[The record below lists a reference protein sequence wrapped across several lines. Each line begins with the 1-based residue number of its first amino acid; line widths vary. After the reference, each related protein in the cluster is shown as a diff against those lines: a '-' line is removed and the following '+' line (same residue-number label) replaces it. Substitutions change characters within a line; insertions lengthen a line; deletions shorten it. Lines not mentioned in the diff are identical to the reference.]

1 MMIISFFSLCNYTNS
16 LQYIM
21 MSQLHGLQDPH
32 HLPVGR
38 FPRHLF
44 DFENFLGP
52 SLDLFDPFDE
62 IDLSSHRMQ
71 TALQWLQ
78 DPPRLQR
85 ELCPVTGHKKRP
97 HSDKFRVT
105 LDVTGYKP
113 EDLSVKVVGRKL
125 FIDGKQEFRDGED
138 FSVKEM
144 RKTYDV
150 PENASFEHMT
160 SFLTAKGTLVVEFP
174 LVTQTKERDDHH
186 HQVQKYGDNVKEFN
200 FDEFFKS
207 AFEPK
212 ISDDIEKGTK
222 KIDMSLDM
230 TGFRPD
236 QIQIH
241 LKDHELMVQ
250 AESSSSDKH
259 TARSYI
265 YKAVTLPPNI
275 DVERMRSFLHDGK
288 RLMITAPYHENIATI
303 SNGKN
308 GVLERGDHIMSSLK
322 NGDLKIPP
330 RASPTSS
337 TCSIAGSVNS
347 TLGSTR

>member
-1 MMIISFFSLCNYTNS
+1 
-16 LQYIM
+16 
-21 MSQLHGLQDPH
+21 MSQLHGSQENH
-32 HLPVGR
+32 HLPVAH
-38 FPRHLF
+38 FPRNLF

-62 IDLSSHRMQ
+62 VDLASHRMQ
-71 TALQWLQ
+71 SALQWLQ

-85 ELCPVTGHKKRP
+85 ELCPVTGHKKRA

-113 EDLSVKVVGRKL
+113 EDLGVKVVGRKL
-125 FIDGKQEFRDGED
+125 FIDGKQEFREGED

-144 RKTYDV
+144 RKTYDI

-160 SFLTAKGTLVVEFP
+160 SFLTSKGTLVVEFP
-174 LVTQTKERDDHH
+174 LITHLKERDDHH
-186 HQVQKYGDNVKEFN
+186 HQLQQYGSDTKEFN

-212 ISDDIEKGTK
+212 ITDEIDKGKK
-222 KIDMSLDM
+222 KIDLSLDM
-230 TGFRPD
+230 TGFHPE

-241 LKDHELMVQ
+241 LKDHDLIVQ
-250 AESSSSDKH
+250 AESSASDKHH

-275 DVERMRSFLHDGK
+275 DIEHMRSFLHDGK
-288 RLMITAPYHENIATI
+288 RLVITAPYHENFTAI
-303 SNGKN
+303 SNEKN
-308 GVLERGDHIMSSLK
+308 SALERGDHSLHSMR
-322 NGDLKIPP
+322 NGNNTDDIKMHKC
-330 RASPTSS
+330 ASPTSS

-347 TLGSTR
+347 TVGGTR

>member
-1 MMIISFFSLCNYTNS
+1 
-16 LQYIM
+16 
-21 MSQLHGLQDPH
+21 MSQLHGLQEHH

-38 FPRHLF
+38 FPRQLF
-44 DFENFLGP
+44 DFENFFGP

-62 IDLSSHRMQ
+62 TDLASDRMQ
-71 TALQWLQ
+71 SALQWLQ

-85 ELCPVTGHKKRP
+85 ELCPVTGHKKRA

-174 LVTQTKERDDHH
+174 LITHTKERDDHH
-186 HQVQKYGDNVKEFN
+186 HQLQKYGANVKEFN

-212 ISDDIEKGTK
+212 ISDDTEKKGK
-222 KIDMSLDM
+222 KIELSLDM

-241 LKDHELMVQ
+241 LKDHDLIVQ
-250 AESSSSDKH
+250 AESTASDKKH

-275 DVERMRSFLHDGK
+275 DIEHMRSFLHDGK
-288 RLMITAPYHENIATI
+288 RLIITAPYHENSATI

-308 GVLERGDHIMSSLK
+308 GTLERGDYNVNLLK
-322 NGDLKIPP
+322 NGNIKDDLKIHQCS
-330 RASPTSS
+330 SPTSS

>member
-1 MMIISFFSLCNYTNS
+1 
-16 LQYIM
+16 
-21 MSQLHGLQDPH
+21 MSQLHSSQEHH
-32 HLPVGR
+32 HLPVGH
-38 FPRHLF
+38 FPRELF

-62 IDLSSHRMQ
+62 IDLASHRMQ

-105 LDVTGYKP
+105 LDVHGYKP

-125 FIDGKQEFRDGED
+125 FIEGKQEVRDGED

-144 RKTYDV
+144 RKTYDI
-150 PENASFEHMT
+150 PEHASFEHMT

-174 LVTQTKERDDHH
+174 LITQGKERDDHH
-186 HQVQKYGDNVKEFN
+186 HQLQKYGANIKEFN

-212 ISDDIEKGTK
+212 IIDDVEKGGK
-222 KIDMSLDM
+222 RIDLSLDM
-230 TGFRPD
+230 SGFRPD

-241 LKDHELMVQ
+241 LKDRDLVVQ
-250 AESSSSDKH
+250 GESSSSDKH
-259 TARSYI
+259 NTARSYI
-265 YKAVTLPPNI
+265 YKAVTLPSNI
-275 DVERMRSFLHDGK
+275 DVEHMRSFLHDGK
-288 RLMITAPYHENIATI
+288 RLIITAPYHENASAIK
-303 SNGKN
+303 NGKN
-308 GVLERGDHIMSSLK
+308 GVLEHGDHNIKDNIKMHQC
-322 NGDLKIPP
+322 
-330 RASPTSS
+330 ASPTSS

>member
-1 MMIISFFSLCNYTNS
+1 
-16 LQYIM
+16 M
-21 MSQLHGLQDPH
+21 MSQLHGLQDSH

-38 FPRHLF
+38 FPRQLF
-44 DFENFLGP
+44 DFENFFGP

-62 IDLSSHRMQ
+62 IDLASHRMQ
-71 TALQWLQ
+71 SALQWLQ

-105 LDVTGYKP
+105 LDVKDYKP

-125 FIDGKQEFRDGED
+125 YIDGKQEFRDGED
-138 FSVKEM
+138 FSNKEM
-144 RKTYDV
+144 RKTYDL

-160 SFLTAKGTLVVEFP
+160 SFLTTKGTLVVEFP
-174 LVTQTKERDDHH
+174 LVTQAKERDDHH
-186 HQVQKYGDNVKEFN
+186 HQLQKYRDNAKEFN

-212 ISDDIEKGTK
+212 ISDDVEKGGK
-222 KIDMSLDM
+222 KIDLSLDM
-230 TGFRPD
+230 TGFQPD

-241 LKDHELMVQ
+241 LKDHDFIVK
-250 AESSSSDKH
+250 AESSASDKH

-275 DVERMRSFLHDGK
+275 DIEHMRAFLHDGK
-288 RLMITAPYHENIATI
+288 RLIVTAPYHENSAAIA
-303 SNGKN
+303 NGKH
-308 GVLERGDHIMSSLK
+308 GALERGDHNINSLK
-322 NGDLKIPP
+322 NGNIMGDLKIPP
-330 RASPTSS
+330 RPSPTSS
-337 TCSIAGSVNS
+337 TCSIAGSVSS

>member
-1 MMIISFFSLCNYTNS
+1 
-16 LQYIM
+16 
-21 MSQLHGLQDPH
+21 MSQLHGLKDRH

-38 FPRHLF
+38 FPRQLF

-62 IDLSSHRMQ
+62 IDLASDRMQ
-71 TALQWLQ
+71 SALQWLQ
-78 DPPRLQR
+78 DPPRFQR

-125 FIDGKQEFRDGED
+125 YIDGKQEFRDGED

-144 RKTYDV
+144 RKTYDL

-186 HQVQKYGDNVKEFN
+186 RQLQQYGDKEFN
-200 FDEFFKS
+200 FDEFLKS

-212 ISDDIEKGTK
+212 ICDDTDKGGK
-222 KIDMSLDM
+222 KIDLSLDM

-241 LKDHELMVQ
+241 LKDHDLIVQ
-250 AESSSSDKH
+250 AESSASDKHH

-275 DVERMRSFLHDGK
+275 DIEHMRSFLHDGK
-288 RLMITAPYHENIATI
+288 RLIITAPYHENSAAII
-303 SNGKN
+303 NGKN
-308 GVLERGDHIMSSLK
+308 GVLERGDHNIHSLK
-322 NGDLKIPP
+322 NGNIKDDLKIPHGT
-330 RASPTSS
+330 SPTSS

>member
-1 MMIISFFSLCNYTNS
+1 
-16 LQYIM
+16 
-21 MSQLHGLQDPH
+21 MSQLHSIQEHH

-44 DFENFLGP
+44 DFENFFGP

-62 IDLSSHRMQ
+62 TDVASDRMQ
-71 TALQWLQ
+71 NALQWLQ

-105 LDVTGYKP
+105 LDVTGYRP

-125 FIDGKQEFRDGED
+125 FIDGKQEFREGED

-144 RKTYDV
+144 RKTYDI

-174 LVTQTKERDDHH
+174 LITQQKERDDHH
-186 HQVQKYGDNVKEFN
+186 HQLQQYGANVKEFN

-212 ISDDIEKGTK
+212 ISDDVEKGGK
-222 KIDMSLDM
+222 KIDLSLDM
-230 TGFRPD
+230 HGFKPE

-241 LKDHELMVQ
+241 LKDHDLIVQ
-250 AESSSSDKH
+250 AESATSDKQH

-265 YKAVTLPPNI
+265 YKAITLPPNI
-275 DVERMRSFLHDGK
+275 DIEHMRSFLHNGK
-288 RLMITAPYHENIATI
+288 RLVITAPYHENVSAI

-308 GVLERGDHIMSSLK
+308 SVHEHGDHCMTSLK
-322 NGDLKIPP
+322 NGLHKDECKISHC
-330 RASPTSS
+330 ASPTSS

-347 TLGSTR
+347 THGSSH

>member
-1 MMIISFFSLCNYTNS
+1 
-16 LQYIM
+16 
-21 MSQLHGLQDPH
+21 MSQLHGSQDRH
-32 HLPVGR
+32 NLPVGR
-38 FPRHLF
+38 FPRQLF

-62 IDLSSHRMQ
+62 IDLASHRMQ
-71 TALQWLQ
+71 SALQWLQ

-85 ELCPVTGHKKRP
+85 ELCPVTGHKKRS
-97 HSDKFRVT
+97 HTDKFRVT
-105 LDVTGYKP
+105 LDVNGYKP

-125 FIDGKQEFRDGED
+125 FIDGKQEFRDADD
-138 FSVKEM
+138 FSLKEM
-144 RKTYDV
+144 RKTYDI

-174 LVTQTKERDDHH
+174 LITHNKERDDHH
-186 HQVQKYGDNVKEFN
+186 HQLQQSGSNLKEFN

-212 ISDDIEKGTK
+212 ITDDTEKGTK
-222 KIDMSLDM
+222 KIDLSLDM

-241 LKDHELMVQ
+241 LKDRDLIVQ
-250 AESSSSDKH
+250 GESSASDKHH

-275 DVERMRSFLHDGK
+275 DVEHMRSFLHDGK
-288 RLMITAPYHENIATI
+288 RLVITAPYHENTATM
-303 SNGKN
+303 SNGKA
-308 GVLERGDHIMSSLK
+308 GALGCGDHSNSSMK
-322 NGDLKIPP
+322 NVNTKDDLKSPTST
-330 RASPTSS
+330 SPTSS

-347 TLGSTR
+347 TVDNTH

>member
-1 MMIISFFSLCNYTNS
+1 
-16 LQYIM
+16 
-21 MSQLHGLQDPH
+21 MSQLHSSQEHH

-38 FPRHLF
+38 FPRNLF
-44 DFENFLGP
+44 DFDNFFGQ

-62 IDLSSHRMQ
+62 VDLASHQMQ
-71 TALQWLQ
+71 NALQWLQ

-85 ELCPVTGHKKRP
+85 QLCPVTGHKKRA

-138 FSVKEM
+138 FSVREM
-144 RKTYDV
+144 RKAYDI

-174 LVTQTKERDDHH
+174 LITPTKERDDHQ
-186 HQVQKYGDNVKEFN
+186 HQLQQSGDNKKDFN

-212 ISDDIEKGTK
+212 VSADTEKGGK
-222 KIDMSLDM
+222 KINLSLDM
-230 TGFRPD
+230 SGFRPG

-241 LKDHELMVQ
+241 LKDHDLIVQ
-250 AESSSSDKH
+250 AESSASDKQH

-275 DVERMRSFLHDGK
+275 DIEHMRSFLHDGK
-288 RLMITAPYHENIATI
+288 RLIITAPYHEKLAAI

-308 GVLERGDHIMSSLK
+308 GVLERGDHNLSSLK
-322 NGDLKIPP
+322 NGDLKIPQGV
-330 RASPTSS
+330 SPTSS

>member
-1 MMIISFFSLCNYTNS
+1 
-16 LQYIM
+16 
-21 MSQLHGLQDPH
+21 MSQLHGSQEHH

-38 FPRHLF
+38 FPRQLF
-44 DFENFLGP
+44 DFENFLGSSISP

-62 IDLSSHRMQ
+62 IDLASHRMQ
-71 TALQWLQ
+71 SALQWLQ

-85 ELCPVTGHKKRP
+85 ELCPVTGHKKRA
-97 HSDKFRVT
+97 HTDKFRVT

-125 FIDGKQEFRDGED
+125 FIDGKQEFRDGDD

-144 RKTYDV
+144 RKTYDI

-174 LVTQTKERDDHH
+174 LITHAKERDDHH
-186 HQVQKYGDNVKEFN
+186 HQLQQSGSNLKEFN

-212 ISDDIEKGTK
+212 ISDDAEKGSK
-222 KIDMSLDM
+222 KIDLSLDM

-241 LKDHELMVQ
+241 LKDRDLIVQ
-250 AESSSSDKH
+250 GESSASDKQH

-275 DVERMRSFLHDGK
+275 DVEHMRSFLHDGK
-288 RLMITAPYHENIATI
+288 RLVITAPYHENTAAI
-303 SNGKN
+303 SNGKASA
-308 GVLERGDHIMSSLK
+308 LDCGDHSNSSLK
-322 NGDLKIPP
+322 NVTTKDDPKLPTST
-330 RASPTSS
+330 SPTSS
-337 TCSIAGSVNS
+337 TCSVAGSVNS
-347 TLGSTR
+347 TLENTR

>member
-1 MMIISFFSLCNYTNS
+1 
-16 LQYIM
+16 
-21 MSQLHGLQDPH
+21 MSHLHGSQEQH
-32 HLPVGR
+32 HLPVGH
-38 FPRHLF
+38 FPRTLF
-44 DFENFLGP
+44 DFENFFGP
-52 SLDLFDPFDE
+52 SLDVFDPFDE
-62 IDLSSHRMQ
+62 ADLASHRMQ
-71 TALQWLQ
+71 SALQWLQ

-85 ELCPVTGHKKRP
+85 ELCPVTGHKKRS

-105 LDVTGYKP
+105 LDVNGYKP
-113 EDLSVKVVGRKL
+113 EDLGVKVVGRKL
-125 FIDGKQEFRDGED
+125 LIDGKQEFREGED

-144 RKTYDV
+144 RKTYDI

-160 SFLTAKGTLVVEFP
+160 SFLTSKGTLVVEFP
-174 LVTQTKERDDHH
+174 LITQAKERDDHQ
-186 HQVQKYGDNVKEFN
+186 HQLQQYGTEAKGFN

-212 ISDDIEKGTK
+212 IYDDADKKGK
-222 KIDMSLDM
+222 KIDLSLDM

-241 LKDHELMVQ
+241 LKDRDLIVQ
-250 AESSSSDKH
+250 AESSASDKHH

-275 DVERMRSFLHDGK
+275 DIEHMRSFLHDGK
-288 RLMITAPYHENIATI
+288 RLLITAPYMETNA
-303 SNGKN
+303 
-308 GVLERGDHIMSSLK
+308 LERGDHNLNSLK
-322 NGDLKIPP
+322 NGHNKDDIKVPQCG
-330 RASPTSS
+330 SPTSS

>member
-1 MMIISFFSLCNYTNS
+1 MSQMHS
-16 LQYIM
+16 LQE
-21 MSQLHGLQDPH
+21 HN
-32 HLPVGR
+32 LPVGR
-38 FPRHLF
+38 FPRQLF
-44 DFENFLGP
+44 DFDNFFGP

-62 IDLSSHRMQ
+62 TDLASHRMQ
-71 TALQWLQ
+71 NALQWLQ
-78 DPPRLQR
+78 DPPRLPR

-97 HSDKFRVT
+97 HTDKFRVT
-105 LDVTGYKP
+105 LDVAGYKP

-144 RKTYDV
+144 RKTYDL

-174 LVTQTKERDDHH
+174 LKTEVKERDDHVS
-186 HQVQKYGDNVKEFN
+186 QIEKYGTNMKEFN

-212 ISDDIEKGTK
+212 ISDDTEKGGK
-222 KIDMSLDM
+222 KIDLSLDM

-241 LKDHELMVQ
+241 LKDRDLIVQ
-250 AESSSSDKH
+250 GESSSSDKH
-259 TARSYI
+259 HTTRSYI

-275 DVERMRSFLHDGK
+275 DVEHMRSFLHDGK
-288 RLMITAPYHENIATI
+288 RLVITAPYHETCPAI
-303 SNGKN
+303 SNGKTC
-308 GVLERGDHIMSSLK
+308 GTECTDRQTCLMK
-322 NGDLKIPP
+322 NGKDDMKVS
-330 RASPTSS
+330 SPTSS

-347 TLGSTR
+347 TLGAR

>member
-1 MMIISFFSLCNYTNS
+1 
-16 LQYIM
+16 
-21 MSQLHGLQDPH
+21 MSHLHGLQEHH
-32 HLPVGR
+32 HLPVGH

-62 IDLSSHRMQ
+62 IDLASHRMQ

-85 ELCPVTGHKKRP
+85 ELCPVTGHKKRS

-125 FIDGKQEFRDGED
+125 YIDGKQEFRDGED
-138 FSVKEM
+138 YSVKEM
-144 RKTYDV
+144 RKVYDI

-160 SFLTAKGTLVVEFP
+160 SFLTTKGTLVVEFP

-186 HQVQKYGDNVKEFN
+186 HQLQKYGDNVKEFN

-212 ISDDIEKGTK
+212 ICDDTEKGGK
-222 KIDMSLDM
+222 KIDLSLDM

-241 LKDHELMVQ
+241 LKDHDLIVQ
-250 AESSSSDKH
+250 GESSSSDKHH

-275 DVERMRSFLHDGK
+275 DVEHMRSFLHDGK
-288 RLMITAPYHENIATI
+288 RLIITAPYHENSTAL

-308 GVLERGDHIMSSLK
+308 GALQHGDHNLSSLK
-322 NGDLKIPP
+322 NGNNTDDLKILGG
-330 RASPTSS
+330 ASPTSS
-337 TCSIAGSVNS
+337 TRSIAGSVDS
-347 TLGSTR
+347 TFSNKR

>member
-1 MMIISFFSLCNYTNS
+1 
-16 LQYIM
+16 
-21 MSQLHGLQDPH
+21 MSQLHSSQEHH

-38 FPRHLF
+38 FPRNLF
-44 DFENFLGP
+44 DFDNFFGQ

-62 IDLSSHRMQ
+62 VDLASHQMQ
-71 TALQWLQ
+71 NALQWLQ

-85 ELCPVTGHKKRP
+85 QLCPVTGHKKRP

-138 FSVKEM
+138 FSVREM
-144 RKTYDV
+144 RKAYDI

-174 LVTQTKERDDHH
+174 LITPTKERDDHQ
-186 HQVQKYGDNVKEFN
+186 HQLQQSGDNKKDFN

-212 ISDDIEKGTK
+212 VSADTEKGGK
-222 KIDMSLDM
+222 KINLSLDM
-230 TGFRPD
+230 SGFRPS

-241 LKDHELMVQ
+241 LKDHDLIVQ
-250 AESSSSDKH
+250 AESSASDKQH

-275 DVERMRSFLHDGK
+275 DIEHMRSFLHDGK
-288 RLMITAPYHENIATI
+288 RLIITAPYHENPAAI

-308 GVLERGDHIMSSLK
+308 GDHTIGALK
-322 NGDLKIPP
+322 NGSDLTSFKLNQQC
-330 RASPTSS
+330 ASPTSS

>member
-1 MMIISFFSLCNYTNS
+1 
-16 LQYIM
+16 
-21 MSQLHGLQDPH
+21 MSHLHGLQDRQ

-38 FPRHLF
+38 LPRHLF

-62 IDLSSHRMQ
+62 IDLSSNRMQ
-71 TALQWLQ
+71 NALQWLQ

-97 HSDKFRVT
+97 HTDKFRVT

-113 EDLSVKVVGRKL
+113 ENLSVKVVGRKL

-138 FSVKEM
+138 FSTKEM
-144 RKTYDV
+144 RKTYDL

-174 LVTQTKERDDHH
+174 LITELKERDDHVK
-186 HQVQKYGDNVKEFN
+186 QLEKYGVNMKEFN

-212 ISDDIEKGTK
+212 ISDDTEKGGK
-222 KIDMSLDM
+222 KIDLSLDM

-241 LKDHELMVQ
+241 LKDRDLIVQ

-259 TARSYI
+259 HTTRSYI
-265 YKAVTLPPNI
+265 YKAVALPPN
-275 DVERMRSFLHDGK
+275 VGLEQMRSFLHDGK
-288 RLMITAPYHENIATI
+288 RLVITAPYHENCTAV
-303 SNGKN
+303 NGKPCSIETCDRHK
-308 GVLERGDHIMSSLK
+308 GLLK
-322 NGDLKIPP
+322 NGTNKDDVKISQF
-330 RASPTSS
+330 ASPTSS
-337 TCSIAGSVNS
+337 TCSVAGSVNS

>member
-1 MMIISFFSLCNYTNS
+1 
-16 LQYIM
+16 
-21 MSQLHGLQDPH
+21 MSHSNTSADQH

-44 DFENFLGP
+44 DFENFFGP

-62 IDLSSHRMQ
+62 VDLASHRMQ
-71 TALQWLQ
+71 SALQWLQ

-85 ELCPVTGHKKRP
+85 ELCPVTGHKKRA
-97 HSDKFRVT
+97 HTDKFRVT
-105 LDVTGYKP
+105 LDVSGYKP

-125 FIDGKQEFRDGED
+125 FIDGKQEFREGED
-138 FSVKEM
+138 FSTKEM
-144 RKTYDV
+144 RKTYDI

-174 LVTQTKERDDHH
+174 LITPVKERDDHH
-186 HQVQKYGDNVKEFN
+186 HQVQQYSAHVKEFN

-212 ISDDIEKGTK
+212 ISDDAEKSGK
-222 KIDMSLDM
+222 KIDLSLDM

-241 LKDHELMVQ
+241 LKDHDLIVQ
-250 AESSSSDKH
+250 AESSSSDKQH

-275 DVERMRSFLHDGK
+275 DVEHMRSFLHDGK
-288 RLMITAPYHENIATI
+288 RLVITAPYHEDMSALKQRTAGALSHGDQSAT
-303 SNGKN
+303 STKP
-308 GVLERGDHIMSSLK
+308 S
-322 NGDLKIPP
+322 DLHMNQCS
-330 RASPTSS
+330 SPTSS